1 MAVVALLAGLTFVA
15 CEKDNDNGNNGNGTE
30 QPTDPG
36 TDTVPDPGTD
46 PQTSVGGFRED
57 GASNA
62 LFSVSA
68 TTKIRFSKGNLQ
80 YRAVPSTWR
89 FAENQY
95 DFIGEGNQGTAE
107 TYDGWIDN
115 FSWGT
120 SGWESGATT
129 YQPWQILALPWNGN
143 YPGGS
148 EDNDLTG
155 DYAEADWAWH
165 NPISNGGNQTHKWR
179 TLTGEEWMYLTES
192 RADAGSKLGL
202 ATVCEVHGLVI
213 LPDTWILPTDLT
225 FSTDFSGWT
234 DNNYTAEQWAKM
246 EDAGAIFLPA
256 TGYSTGYSSVSV
268 YQIGVQGNYW
278 SASHYDNDDA
288 YSLYFDETGLT
299 TWNATRTG
307 GRAVRP
313 VTAE

>member
-1 MAVVALLAGLTFVA
+1 MKTKYITLAIAAIFAGFSFVS
-15 CEKDNDNGNNGNGTE
+15 CEKDDNNGNNNQE
-30 QPTDPG
+30 QPTPVDP
-36 TDTVPDPGTD
+36 TPTPT
-46 PQTSVGGFRED
+46 QGGFRED

-68 TTKIRFSKGNLQ
+68 TTKVRFSKGNLQ
-80 YRAVPSTWR
+80 YRASNGTWR
-89 FAENQY
+89 FAENQQ
-95 DFIGEGNQGTAE
+95 DCIGEGNQNASE

-129 YQPWQILALPWNGN
+129 YQPWQLTALPWNGN

-155 DYAEADWAWH
+155 AYAEADWAWH
-165 NPISNGGNQTHKWR
+165 NAITNGGNQTHKWR
-179 TLTGEEWMYLTES
+179 TLTSDEWIYLTTG
-192 RADAGSKLGL
+192 RTDADSKLGL
-202 ATVCEVHGLVI
+202 ATVSDVNGLVI
-213 LPDTWILPTDLT
+213 LPDNWTLPTGVT
-225 FSTDFSGWT
+225 FSSDFTGWT
-234 DNNYTAEQWAKM
+234 DNNYTAEQWTTM
-246 EDAGAIFLPA
+246 ENAGAIFLPA
-256 TGYSTGYSSVSV
+256 TGFSTGHSSVSV
-268 YQIGVQGNYW
+268 YYLGAQGNYW
-278 SASHYDNDDA
+278 SATHYDSDES
-288 YSLYFDETGLT
+288 YSLYFAEDGLT